1 MHLVRRRSL
10 TPSTESDALFPAPA
24 MHLVRRGSL
33 TPAIESNPI
42 VPAPAIES
50 DRIARFREGMFGEG
64 KAFSASVDIMP
75 TAGPAGATV
84 HSFNGEDETMQVNY

>member
-1 MHLVRRRSL
+1 MHLVRRQSL
-10 TPSTESDALFPAPA
+10 TPSTEADPLFPVTP
-24 MHLVRRGSL
+24 MFLVRRGSL
-33 TPAIESNPI
+33 TPAIESDSI

-50 DRIARFREGMFGEG
+50 DPIAHFRQGMFGG
-64 KAFSASVDIMP
+64 SKAFSASVDIMP